1 MKKMFFIG
9 CLLCLAAVC
18 RAQYI
23 GSDYLNMKFDYVV
36 DESQMQGTVGY
47 GKVFKCFKVGANLNL
62 SLIHISE
69 PTRLSRPGVR
79 LLAPEGAQVL
89 FSGRGFRHDW
99 LPEGKDQER
108 AGLSGA

>member
-1 MKKMFFIG
+1 M
-9 CLLCLAAVC
+9 
-18 RAQYI
+18 
-23 GSDYLNMKFDYVV
+23 
-36 DESQMQGTVGY
+36 
-47 GKVFKCFKVGANLNL
+47 VFKCFKVGANLNYRNL
-62 SLIHISE
+62 NRE
-69 PTRLSRPGVR
+69 QVQANTVTVGPGVR